1 MKFSHQNVR
10 CRVQLR
16 QRDEG
21 IALIEGHGGAGNVRI
36 RAHSFLQG
44 GMASSQWVFLGA
56 QSRQI
61 FFSKQGKARSGNRT
75 SKSSRAGKSHGRM
88 KTQHKDSGAGAG
100 AGLGQ
105 NQWHHLS
112 DIYDIAVVIFI
123 CVCILPRMMSSNF
136 PIDPELNET
145 LLWLEQVFFGPQLR
159 QFSWHFFVFSSL
171 VSDKR
176 RLFQRKCHFHLENG
190 VFVEGGEERFFSP
203 WHLSKVS
210 TFFPTENS
218 LLKLLCLLESHGLT
232 QTWVSW
238 KSRRQR
244 RLSLPCHTIF
254 EHSKF
259 IGILRG
265 EKRNQVKGIY
275 SYLSY

>member
-136 PIDPELNET
+136 PVDPEFNET

-190 VFVEGGEERFFSP
+190 VFVEGGEERFFFPLASFKGFYFFSWQKTVCWSYCVFLKAMVWP
-203 WHLSKVS
+203 KHGFHEKAGGRGGWAFLATQSLNTVS
-210 TFFPTENS
+210 S
-218 LLKLLCLLESHGLT
+218 LEY
-232 QTWVSW
+232 W
-238 KSRRQR
+238 
-244 RLSLPCHTIF
+244 
-254 EHSKF
+254 E
-259 IGILRG
+259 
-265 EKRNQVKGIY
+265 EKKETK
-275 SYLSY
+275 

>member
-123 CVCILPRMMSSNF
+123 CILPRMMSSNF

-190 VFVEGGEERFFSP
+190 VFVKGGEERFFFP

-210 TFFPTENS
+210 TFFPDRKQFVEVIVS
-218 LLKLLCLLESHGLT
+218 
-232 QTWVSW
+232 SW
-238 KSRRQR
+238 KPWFDPNMGFMKKQEAEEAEP
-244 RLSLPCHTIF
+244 SLPHNLWT
-254 EHSKF
+254 
-259 IGILRG
+259 
-265 EKRNQVKGIY
+265 Q
-275 SYLSY
+275 